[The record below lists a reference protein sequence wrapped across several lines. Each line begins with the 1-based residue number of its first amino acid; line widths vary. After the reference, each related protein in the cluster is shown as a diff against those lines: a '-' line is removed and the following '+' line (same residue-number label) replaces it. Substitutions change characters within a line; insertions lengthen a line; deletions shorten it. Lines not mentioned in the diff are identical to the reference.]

1 MASTAGSNHR
11 KNSVSETGE
20 QTECWSPVTE
30 GDKEAL
36 GNCVQLRAVVFGC
49 LTQHAQIPAHVVQC
63 WCTPTFWVPAINKGK
78 IKKFVAAQS
87 ARALH

>member
-30 GDKEAL
+30 GDREAL
-36 GNCVQLRAVVFGC
+36 GNRVQLHAVVFGC
-49 LTQHAQIPAHVVQC
+49 LTQQTQIPAHVVSC
-63 WCTPTFWVPAINKGK
+63 WYAPTFWVPAIDKGK
-78 IKKFVAAQS
+78 IKKCVAVQS